1 MALCP
6 ECGAAIEAEE
16 DEVEEGQILE
26 CPECDARLEVVNTH
40 PLEMDVIPEEDEDE
54 EEAEV

>member
-1 MALCP
+1 MAFCP
-6 ECGAAIEAEE
+6 ECDATIEVEE

-40 PLEMDVIPEEDEDE
+40 PLELDVIPEENEDEDE
-54 EEAEV
+54 A